1 MTDQTWKNRSRE
13 KAKLL
18 VRRGLL
24 RADLDIRRGSF
35 ARHLVDTVRA
45 HELDTVLDIGANV
58 GQYASLI
65 RAAGFAGR
73 IISCEPLAGAYAE
86 LSRRAGGDGTWTALN
101 VAVGATAGTTTIN
114 VAANSFSSSVL
125 DMTDA
130 HRDAAP
136 GSEYIA
142 TETVDLT
149 TVADLV
155 AQHDVDPGRSL
166 LKIDTQGFESE
177 VLAGAGELVGRF
189 AAIQLELSFVE
200 LYAGQPLY
208 ADMLAR
214 MSDAGYRIQ
223 QLEPG
228 ISDADGR
235 LLQVDGVFVLDR

>member
-24 RADLDIRRGSF
+24 RADLDLRRGSF
-35 ARHLVDTVRA
+35 ARHLVDTLRSR
-45 HELDTVLDIGANV
+45 ELDTVLDVGANV

-65 RAAGFAGR
+65 RAAGFPGR
-73 IISCEPLAGAYAE
+73 IISCEPLSGAYAE
-86 LSRRAGGDGTWTALN
+86 LSRRAAKDSAWTALN
-101 VAVGATAGTTTIN
+101 VAVGATIGTTDIN

-136 GSEYIA
+136 GSEYVSV
-142 TETVDLT
+142 ETVELT
-149 TVADLV
+149 TVTDLV
-155 AQHDVDPGRSL
+155 SRHGIDPARTL
-166 LKIDTQGFESE
+166 LKIDTQGFEAE
-177 VLAGAGELVGRF
+177 VLKGAGELIGLF
-189 AAIQLELSFVE
+189 AAVQLELSFVE

-214 MSDAGYRIQ
+214 MADAGYRIQ

-228 ISDADGR
+228 ISDTDGR
-235 LLQVDGVFVLDR
+235 LLQVDGVFVIDR